1 MFLGIAQTCTGQSAG
16 GGGRL
21 FWNWW
26 LGEGQG
32 LFYTGK
38 LGKGKDFSP
47 GTNWRTE
54 TFFYKDILGIV
65 LRILLL
71 EEKIGGGAD
80 NFS

>member
-1 MFLGIAQTCTGQSAG
+1 MHWAVGWGRGETFLE
-16 GGGRL
+16 L
-21 FWNWW
+21 
-26 LGEGQG
+26 LVGEGQG
-32 LFYTGK
+32 LFYTGE